1 MMGEKE
7 LDQLIHQIRR
17 YHRAVR
23 ATRGGLHQFQTPEA
37 QVQLEQHLQA
47 AYALKAQLEE
57 ELDGFQKLARLW
69 LEAQQGRLET
79 ARAQR
84 KEQDRVK

>member
-7 LDQLIHQIRR
+7 LDQLIQQLRR
-17 YHRAVR
+17 YHRAIR
-23 ATRGGLHQFQTPEA
+23 ATSGGLPQFQTPETQA
-37 QVQLEQHLQA
+37 QLEQRLQT
-47 AYALKAQLEE
+47 AYTIKAELEE
-57 ELDGFQKLARLW
+57 ELDGFLQQAQLW

-84 KEQDRVK
+84 KG